1 MANTRPLEIPGF
13 FSFQKSHGLKRE
25 STVLTVCETQ
35 TKLKCNDGKSIHTKK
50 SVAIISVIV
59 WLAKIQC

>member
-13 FSFQKSHGLKRE
+13 FPSKKSHGLKRE

-35 TKLKCNDGKSIHTKK
+35 TKLKCNDINQFTPK
-50 SVAIISVIV
+50 SVA
-59 WLAKIQC
+59 